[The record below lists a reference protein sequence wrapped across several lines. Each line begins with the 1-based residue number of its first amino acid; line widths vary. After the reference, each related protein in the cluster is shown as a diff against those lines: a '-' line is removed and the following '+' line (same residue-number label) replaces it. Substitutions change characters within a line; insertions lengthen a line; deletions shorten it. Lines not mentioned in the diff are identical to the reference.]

1 MKSTALFYFYLYN
14 NEITYDQMSAAEPK
28 NKERKGNKPKKSN
41 NNVNETQPAYNTQEF
56 DIISKG
62 STLSGG
68 NRDKLYI
75 LNELNSSSEVVG
87 IVNKYE
93 GTLEYAVA
101 TLSGPAGTLPENDPK
116 AQNKVVYEQV
126 ASPSLFNPYYALSAA
141 GVTANVPLLDTSKK
155 NDQISAKSTSQKDKT
170 INRKIYLYETND
182 CSIENLVKL
191 SKIPD
196 GPLGQARY
204 KYSDFMYCK
213 NVGKVSNNHL
223 ITLRKFDSPIGD
235 NIFYG
240 TSINDDSNLSIKG
253 DVGRLIT
260 WFGTDDNKLEDI
272 LKFTFFAEWKNFD
285 AKIQEIKS
293 QENEDDR
300 GIIGGLVNMFS
311 PKANDATARGIAPNA
326 LAMVLGS
333 SGADAFLTTAPYA
346 DNPAVNGAMYD
357 KNRVYEPKDT
367 IRSTHKYEGTLHFE
381 HEFTLKFT
389 YKLRG
394 YDNINAKT
402 AFLDLLGN
410 ILAVT
415 YRQGTFWGGEQRI
428 IGTPPNKQGWKKAQE
443 FVDKGLDAGGTY
455 ISQLIG
461 GANFSDATNQLAATL
476 SSCFNSMFGINLS
489 DAFKN
494 PGSTLDKLASSF
506 KQSGGVKALKGSMIN
521 SLGRPA
527 VYAFDS
533 LLTNDAVG
541 LWHVTIGNPLNPII
555 SMGNLILTNCEL
567 SHSGPLGLDDF
578 PTEISVSVTLKHGT
592 PRDSVDIQKMYTQGR
607 NAIYSKIGNSKN
619 FTFGQN
625 AVFTAEGK
633 EARKTAAETY
643 SSTVNKAIFDSGKGV
658 LDMFNVIEISGKQ
671 ENKSHDV
678 AGWMGDYDLVRLRS
692 NMESLK

>member
-1 MKSTALFYFYLYN
+1 
-14 NEITYDQMSAAEPK
+14 MSAAEPK
-28 NKERKGNKPKKSN
+28 NKKRKGNKPKKEN
-41 NNVNETQPAYNTQEF
+41 DNVNETQSAYNTQEF

-93 GTLEYAVA
+93 GTLEYTVA
-101 TLSGPAGTLPENDPK
+101 TLSGPAGTLPADHAD
-116 AQNKVVYEQV
+116 AQQKVVYDQV
-126 ASPSLFNPYYALSAA
+126 ASPSLFNPYYAVSAA
-141 GVTANVPLLDTSKK
+141 GVTANVPLLDTTKK
-155 NDQISAKSTSQKDKT
+155 GDKISAKSTSQKDK
-170 INRKIYLYETND
+170 IVNRKIYLYETND

-223 ITLRKFDSPIGD
+223 ITLRKFDAPIGD

-293 QENEDDR
+293 QEHDDAR
-300 GIIGGLVNMFS
+300 GIVGGLVNMFS
-311 PKANDATARGIAPNA
+311 PKSNEATARGIAPNA
-326 LAMVLGS
+326 LSMVLGS
-333 SGADAFLTTAPYA
+333 SGSDAFLTTAPYA

-428 IGTPPNKQGWKKAQE
+428 IGAPPNKQGWKKAQE
-443 FVDKGLDAGGTY
+443 FVENGLDAGGTF
-455 ISQLIG
+455 ISTLLG
-461 GANFSDATNQLAATL
+461 GGSISDATSKFASTIG
-476 SSCFNSMFGINLS
+476 SCFNSLFGINLGE
-489 DAFKN
+489 AFAN
-494 PGSTLDKLASSF
+494 PKEALSELVGEF
-506 KQSGGVKALKGSMIN
+506 KKAGGGNALKGSVMN

-541 LWHVTIGNPLNPII
+541 LWHVTIGNPLNPIA

-578 PTEISVSVTLKHGT
+578 PTEITVSVTLKHGT

-625 AVFTAEGK
+625 SVFTAEGK
-633 EARKTAAETY
+633 DAKKKAAEDY
-643 SSTVNKAIFDSGKGV
+643 AAEINNAILNSGKADAETGV
-658 LDMFNVIEISGKQ
+658 LDMFTVIEISNKQ

>member
-1 MKSTALFYFYLYN
+1 
-14 NEITYDQMSAAEPK
+14 MSAEKPK
-28 NKERKGNKPKKSN
+28 DKERKGNKPNKPN
-41 NNVNETQPAYNTQEF
+41 DNVNETQPMYNTQEF

-93 GTLEYAVA
+93 GTLEYTVA
-101 TLSGPAGTLPENDPK
+101 TLSGPAGTLPADHK
-116 AQNKVVYEQV
+116 DAQEKVVYDQV

-141 GVTANVPLLDTSKK
+141 GVTANVPLLDTTKK
-155 NDQISAKSTSQKDKT
+155 GDKISAKSTSQKDK
-170 INRKIYLYETND
+170 IVNRKIYLYETND

-223 ITLRKFDSPIGD
+223 ITLRKFDAPIGD

-293 QENEDDR
+293 QEHDDAR
-300 GIIGGLVNMFS
+300 GIVGGLVNMFS
-311 PKANDATARGIAPNA
+311 PKSNEATARGIAPNA

-346 DNPAVNGAMYD
+346 DNPAVNGSMYD

-428 IGTPPNKQGWKKAQE
+428 IGAPPNKQGWKKAQE
-443 FVDKGLDAGGTY
+443 FVENGLDAGGTF
-455 ISQLIG
+455 ISTLLG
-461 GANFSDATNQLAATL
+461 GGSISDATSKFASTIG
-476 SSCFNSMFGINLS
+476 SCFNSLFGINLGE
-489 DAFKN
+489 AFAN
-494 PGSTLDKLASSF
+494 PKEALSELVGEF
-506 KQSGGVKALKGSMIN
+506 KKAGGGNALKGSVMN

-541 LWHVTIGNPLNPII
+541 LWHVTVGNPLNPIA

-578 PTEISVSVTLKHGT
+578 PTEITVSVTLKHGT

-607 NAIYSKIGNSKN
+607 NSIYSKIGNSKN

-625 AVFTAEGK
+625 DVFTAEGK
-633 EARKTAAETY
+633 EAKKKAAEAY
-643 SSTVNKAIFDSGKGV
+643 STEINNAILNSGKADSETGV
-658 LDMFNVIEISGKQ
+658 LDMFTVIEISGKQ
-671 ENKSHDV
+671 ENKSQDV